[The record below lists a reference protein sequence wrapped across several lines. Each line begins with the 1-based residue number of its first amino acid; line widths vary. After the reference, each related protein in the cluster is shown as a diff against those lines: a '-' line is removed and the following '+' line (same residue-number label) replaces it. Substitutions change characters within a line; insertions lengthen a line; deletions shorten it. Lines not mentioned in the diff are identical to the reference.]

1 LAGFSVTESAGAQR
15 RPRDGDGV
23 VEERCDLTRSAVG
36 IASDTK
42 LNEQVHAVEISTLAY
57 EFGSVEFEDQGKGQR
72 DRAACRGKAAIWPE
86 VRTTHVSFHH
96 HLVVVMAER
105 TGLDVEAHVWKGD
118 EKFAVRVGNRI
129 VTDGDLAGEFRS
141 CHTGLEG
148 RERRSD
154 VVPVLSFEVVEDR
167 RLTQLPNGRLN

>member
-1 LAGFSVTESAGAQR
+1 M
-15 RPRDGDGV
+15 

-42 LNEQVHAVEISTLAY
+42 LNEQVHAVEISALAY
-57 EFGSVEFEDQGKGQR
+57 EFGSVEFEDQGKGQL
-72 DRAACRGKAAIWPE
+72 DRAACRGKAAIRPE
-86 VRTTHVSFHH
+86 VRTTHVSFRH

-105 TGLDVEAHVWKGD
+105 TGVDVEAHVWKGD

-129 VTDGDLAGEFRS
+129 VADGDLAGEFRS
-141 CHTGLEG
+141 CDTGLEG

-154 VVPVLSFEVVEDR
+154 VVLVLSFEVVDDR
-167 RLTQLPNGRLN
+167 GLTQLPNGSLS